1 MRQLTFRAPSADAA
15 SRGSTWKAVS
25 KAMPSKVWGCANRH
39 PERGLF
45 QPLWTPATALV
56 RESPGVVL
64 EGRVDNRPRSF
75 YGVLTY
81 EMRSIAMASRRR
93 L

>member
-1 MRQLTFRAPSADAA
+1 
-15 SRGSTWKAVS
+15 
-25 KAMPSKVWGCANRH
+25 
-39 PERGLF
+39 LF